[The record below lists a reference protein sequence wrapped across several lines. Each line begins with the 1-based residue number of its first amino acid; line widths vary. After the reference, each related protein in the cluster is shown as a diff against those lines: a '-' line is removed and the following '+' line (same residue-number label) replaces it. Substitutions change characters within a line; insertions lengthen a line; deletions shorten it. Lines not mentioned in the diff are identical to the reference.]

1 MEGEESMGTSQD
13 LERMVVIIPSLN
25 PCGMLLD
32 IIKDLKQEQFVHIIL
47 VDDGST
53 KESKEYFCMAQK
65 LYGCQV
71 LQHEWNQG
79 KGTAIKTA
87 MKYVLR
93 DKTMKK
99 LDIAGIVTVDGDCQH
114 RALDVKKVCLKM
126 LQKKDSIILGCRDFN
141 DKRIPF
147 RSRFGNKLT
156 SKIFSF
162 LCGIKLSDTQT
173 GLRAIPYCF
182 IRQMICVGGGRY
194 EYETNVLLEIKRQG
208 IAYAEE
214 KIQTIYIEN
223 NQSSHFHPL
232 LDSIRIYN
240 IIFKF
245 VLSSFSAFLIDIS
258 VFTLLLSL
266 LSKIMVLENKTVLAA
281 TAGARMISSLSNYF
295 MNKKIVFRGKQGMQ
309 TLFKYYLLCV
319 IQMFLSYGIVTRAIE
334 ILSVSSA
341 GRITAVKILA
351 DSILMLVSYQVQI
364 RCIFY

>member
-1 MEGEESMGTSQD
+1 M
-13 LERMVVIIPSLN
+13 
-25 PCGMLLD
+25 C
-32 IIKDLKQEQFVHIIL
+32 
-47 VDDGST
+47 
-53 KESKEYFCMAQK
+53 
-65 LYGCQV
+65 
-71 LQHEWNQG
+71 
-79 KGTAIKTA
+79 
-87 MKYVLR
+87 
-93 DKTMKK
+93 
-99 LDIAGIVTVDGDCQH
+99 
-114 RALDVKKVCLKM
+114 
-126 LQKKDSIILGCRDFN
+126 
-141 DKRIPF
+141 
-147 RSRFGNKLT
+147 
-156 SKIFSF
+156 
-162 LCGIKLSDTQT
+162 
-173 GLRAIPYCF
+173 
-182 IRQMICVGGGRY
+182 GGGRY

-266 LSKIMVLENKTVLAA
+266 LSKIMVSENKTVLAA

-364 RCIFY
+364 RWIFY